1 MAAHHPKVNKQ
12 ANKQERKVCF
22 ISDARNWGQG
32 HVCPKAN
39 SPRDNQQARVFI
51 DRQRGLHAE
60 SVQSALTVIFKL
72 VMDGLTR
79 VILVVLG
86 AVNLQ
91 FQGQFVSISLRP
103 ILGIVAAYV
112 MGFPGGASGK
122 EPACQCRGLKR
133 HGFSPWVGK
142 IPWRRDGN
150 QLQYSCLGNS
160 MDRAAVHGV
169 TKSRMQL
176 K

>member
-1 MAAHHPKVNKQ
+1 MPAAGGRGTSVQRPTPPMIISR
-12 ANKQERKVCF
+12 QEF
-22 ISDARNWGQG
+22 
-32 HVCPKAN
+32 
-39 SPRDNQQARVFI
+39 FI

-72 VMDGLTR
+72 VMGSLTR

-103 ILGIVAAYV
+103 ILGIAAAYV

-122 EPACQCRGLKR
+122 EPACQCRRLKR

-142 IPWRRDGN
+142 IPWRRHGN
-150 QLQYSCLGNS
+150 RLQYSCLGNS
-160 MDRAAVHGV
+160 MDRGAVHGV